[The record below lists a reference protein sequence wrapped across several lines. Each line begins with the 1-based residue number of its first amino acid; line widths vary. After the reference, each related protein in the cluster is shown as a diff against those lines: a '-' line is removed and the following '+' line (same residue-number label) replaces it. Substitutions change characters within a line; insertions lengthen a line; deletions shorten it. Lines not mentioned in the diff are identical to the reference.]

1 MQDWQFT
8 HRSNVDSYQLDVR
21 DGVTTITSNQN
32 ATTKQTAG
40 AKIVLDLKQY
50 AGKRVKLSGELST
63 ENVTDL
69 GAGLWLTASN
79 RQWHVTDA
87 MYDRLLQGN
96 NDWQN
101 IELVIDV
108 PPDTQYMSCG
118 TWIVGRGTSRAKNIE
133 VQIVDESVPVTT
145 SEIRTYNSTF
155 DKN

>member
-1 MQDWQFT
+1 MHSWQFT
-8 HRSNVDSYQLDVR
+8 HRSNVDSYQMDVS

-32 ATTKQTAG
+32 ATANQTAG

-63 ENVTDL
+63 ESATDL
-69 GAGLWLTASN
+69 GAGLWLTASTT
-79 RQWHVTDA
+79 QWHVTDA

-108 PPDTQYMSCG
+108 PSDTQYMSCG
-118 TWIVGRGTSRAKNIE
+118 TWIVGRGTSRVRNIE
-133 VQIVDESVPVTT
+133 VQIVDESVPVTA
-145 SEIRTYNSTF
+145 SEIRQNRPSQQE
-155 DKN
+155 N